1 MRIVEKSW
9 GEFWSYYWR
18 VDHRH
23 AIPGIFEWDERL
35 VAFIEQVCELQ
46 PGMRV
51 LDLACGGGDQAAI
64 LARRGYDVVGVEI
77 APPLVTQAQERFAR
91 DGLAGGFICG
101 DMRAIAY
108 DGEFD
113 AVLVLS
119 GSFGFFGDAGDQALL
134 AKIARALKP
143 GGKAF
148 IMYVRPQAKGGRR
161 RVWQRV
167 KEGLELTESWFDFE
181 TSTLCTWIAI
191 IQDDGSLLR
200 PTPEPGQYGADE
212 RIRCYTVPEMRRM
225 LAIAGLGPGGFYGR
239 DMSPEPGADIPRDI
253 AVACKP

>member
-9 GEFWSYYWR
+9 GEFWAYYWR

-23 AIPGIFEWDERL
+23 AIPGIFEWDKRL
-35 VAFIEQVCELQ
+35 VAFIEQVCQLQ
-46 PGMRV
+46 PGQRV

-64 LARRGYDVVGVEI
+64 LARKGYDVLGVEI
-77 APPLVTQAQERFAR
+77 APPLVAHARERFAR
-91 DGLAGGFICG
+91 DGLAGEFICG

-108 DGEFD
+108 EGEFD

-134 AKIARALKP
+134 GQIAQALKP

-148 IMYVRPQAKGGRR
+148 IMYVRLQAEGGRR
-161 RVWQRV
+161 RAWQRV
-167 KEGLELTESWFDFE
+167 KEGLELTESCFDFE
-181 TSTLCTWIAI
+181 TGTMCTWIAI
-191 IQDDGSLLR
+191 IQDDGAMLR
-200 PTPEPGQYGADE
+200 PSSEPSYYTADE

-225 LAIAGLGPGGFYGR
+225 LNIAGLEPCGFYGR
-239 DMSPEPGADIPRDI
+239 DMSPEPGAETPRDI
-253 AVACKP
+253 VVAVKP